1 MIETQMQESTSFDIA
16 SPGIR
21 MAPSL
26 LAADFSLARFSRNP
40 PRFDADELW
49 RLNADILRGSSF
61 ESVRARLGL
70 VDADAPFWL
79 AVRENIN
86 SLHDARAWWAVCK
99 EPIEPVIED
108 GAFLAEAAALLPS
121 EPWGEGT
128 WKSWTMAVKDKTGRK
143 GKGLFHPIRLALTA
157 RGDGPALANLLP
169 VIGRERAHARLMG
182 NAA

>member
-1 MIETQMQESTSFDIA
+1 MKAIAICGSPRKKGNTEILLRRCGQQLEAAGIETEFVA
-16 SPGIR
+16 
-21 MAPSL
+21 
-26 LAADFSLARFSRNP
+26 
-40 PRFDADELW
+40 
-49 RLNADILRGSSF
+49 LRDKT
-61 ESVRARLGL
+61 V
-70 VDADAPFWL
+70 APFWL